1 MVNYV
6 ACGAHA
12 CALHDALNVLWICSE
27 LYVYSERA
35 RRHTRTHTCARAHAH
50 THTCARAHTRTY
62 IPPTLLTS
70 SFPLFSSLAQ
80 SRTHHTPQVLEVF
93 KAISDEDA
101 IALGFDPNF
110 GRPEWLILTVLPV
123 PPLAVRPLVEMGGAK
138 SHDDI
143 TFQLATIIKA
153 NNAIRQNE
161 QNGAAPIVIEEAV
174 EYLQFNV
181 AAVQDNQMPHM
192 PHTRSTS
199 LHHDD
204 ADRQRKVSAFMNP
217 AYEPRRK
224 PRDRDSVY
232 DSKRQSL
239 AATSMCF
246 NNPEFEAPHTDTDT
260 HPHFD
265 GSLA

>member
-1 MVNYV
+1 MLPV
-6 ACGAHA
+6 
-12 CALHDALNVLWICSE
+12 
-27 LYVYSERA
+27 
-35 RRHTRTHTCARAHAH
+35 THGIKH
-50 THTCARAHTRTY
+50 
-62 IPPTLLTS
+62 TLLHIITS
-70 SFPLFSSLAQ
+70 CQLLRLQIHPHQYARYRRRSYLAFDSNTSHRQDGDDRERQPSSETYFVNPA
-80 SRTHHTPQVLEVF
+80 F
-93 KAISDEDA
+93 
-101 IALGFDPNF
+101 
-110 GRPEWLILTVLPV
+110 
-123 PPLAVRPLVEMGGAK
+123 
-138 SHDDI
+138 
-143 TFQLATIIKA
+143 
-153 NNAIRQNE
+153 
-161 QNGAAPIVIEEAV
+161 
-174 EYLQFNV
+174 
-181 AAVQDNQMPHM
+181 QMPHM

-246 NNPEFEAPHTDTDT
+246 NNPAFEAPHTDTDT